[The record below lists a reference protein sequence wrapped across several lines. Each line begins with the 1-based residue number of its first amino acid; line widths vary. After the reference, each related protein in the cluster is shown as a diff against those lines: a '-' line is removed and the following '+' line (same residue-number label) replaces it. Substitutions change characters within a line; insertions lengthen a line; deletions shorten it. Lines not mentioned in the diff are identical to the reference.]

1 MQKRKNIRIKEYDY
15 SSKGMYFITIC
26 TNNNKNIFGNI
37 IDFKMIFNEYGNQ
50 LNEILISFNNEKYK
64 IDYYQIM
71 PNHIHFIVE
80 LKNNG
85 MIDLSNVVSHIKSQS
100 TNLLQYKNL
109 WQKNYYERII
119 RDENEYNN
127 IVNYIVENPYREKYN
142 W

>member
-37 IDFKMIFNEYGNQ
+37 IDFKMIFNEYGEQ
-50 LNEILISFNNEKYK
+50 LNEILMSFNNQKYK

-71 PNHIHFIVE
+71 PNHIHLIIE

-85 MIDLSNVVSHIKSQS
+85 MIDLSNAISQIKSKS